1 MHAAALGN
9 LDVVKA
15 IHELRPLFE
24 VRNKLTKAN
33 LLHYAAQQ
41 PKGGADIIK
50 WVILHEKASDDLLN
64 QQILVLRE
72 ERETD
77 KDWDRG
83 NGHTVAFEAV
93 FNNNVGVVEAL
104 IEIENQGHKV
114 DFTTP
119 AVHGPSPL
127 GWALN
132 NDSNRS
138 WTSSSPTCVQIRR
151 TLRHRERKTNPRGST
166 LKGRMTS
173 GDRAIL
179 KMSPLLTSRNNCAS
193 TL

>member
-1 MHAAALGN
+1 MTCTDDFGLTISMHAAALGN

-15 IHELRPLFE
+15 AHALKASLEL
-24 VRNKLTKAN
+24 RNKLTKAN

-41 PKGGADIIK
+41 PEGGADIVK
-50 WVILHEKASDDLLN
+50 WVILDEKASDDLLN
-64 QQILVLRE
+64 QQILVLGE
-72 ERETD
+72 ERDTD

-119 AVHGPSPL
+119 AVHG
-127 GWALN
+127 
-132 NDSNRS
+132 
-138 WTSSSPTCVQIRR
+138 
-151 TLRHRERKTNPRGST
+151 
-166 LKGRMTS
+166 
-173 GDRAIL
+173 RAH
-179 KMSPLLTSRNNCAS
+179 
-193 TL
+193 